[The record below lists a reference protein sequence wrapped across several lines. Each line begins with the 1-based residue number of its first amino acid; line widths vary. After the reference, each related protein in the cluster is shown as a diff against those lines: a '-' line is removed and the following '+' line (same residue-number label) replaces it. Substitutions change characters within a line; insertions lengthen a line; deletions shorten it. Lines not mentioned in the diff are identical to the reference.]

1 MAYFLFL
8 AVKLATP
15 TYANPGDPT
24 SHILVTITLAAAVIY
39 TIPPV
44 IMFFL
49 AQKNI
54 MEGIVTTGL
63 K

>member
-1 MAYFLFL
+1 
-8 AVKLATP
+8 
-15 TYANPGDPT
+15 
-24 SHILVTITLAAAVIY
+24 VTLTLAAAVIY

-44 IMFFL
+44 IMFFI

>member
-1 MAYFLFL
+1 MSAPHI
-8 AVKLATP
+8 T
-15 TYANPGDPT
+15 GDV
-24 SHILVTITLAAAVIY
+24 SGHIFVTITLAAAIIY
-39 TIPPV
+39 SIPPV

-54 MEGIVTTGL
+54 MEGVVTTGL

>member
-1 MAYFLFL
+1 VP

-15 TYANPGDPT
+15 A
-24 SHILVTITLAAAVIY
+24 Y

-44 IMFFL
+44 IMFFI

-54 MEGIVTTGL
+54 MEGVVTTGL